1 MKDVIQKPMIRT
13 SSKVVKKLAPEVFR
27 LIQAY
32 MGDRKTRDSA
42 LEIALDV
49 AVRGWSVVD
58 LRDEIYIQLC
68 RQTTK
73 NPHEYITVFIRL
85 SIGFTEPEPELIM
98 GHILWPM
105 THVSRHSADPWPVW
119 LITHDP

>member
-1 MKDVIQKPMIRT
+1 MMVVNLTLLLLAFHWSASNKIACVCDFKDVIQKPMIRT
-13 SSKVVKKLAPEVFR
+13 SSKVVKKLAPEIFR

-32 MGDRKTRDSA
+32 MGDRKTKDNA
-42 LEIALDV
+42 MDTALDV

-73 NPHEYITVFIRL
+73 NPHEYQCI
-85 SIGFTEPEPELIM
+85 SIQWRSYTNTYELIQ
-98 GHILWPM
+98 
-105 THVSRHSADPWPVW
+105 
-119 LITHDP
+119 